1 MTPMNNIFKQFVAL
15 ATSSKADSFGRAVVR
30 LTAYY
35 TVGVFF
41 ILSVFSVLVYNLVV
55 TDLENNLHEN
65 TEGVVSILEFRD
77 EPLLH
82 EVTENLFNI
91 LLFSDL
97 ILLILTIG
105 VSYTLA
111 RKTLMPLRDA
121 YQKQK
126 KFVADAA
133 HELRTPLAVLK
144 AGSELLLQHDR
155 GVMEYKKFIG
165 ESKEETDRLI
175 TLSNDL
181 LFLVQNKEGQ
191 VDSSFSLV
199 SFSDVCVTQCKNIE
213 AYAEQHVVSLDTHIE
228 EGVMLQGRGSD
239 LSRLILNLIKNAI
252 DYNKPQGTVALT
264 LIKDDSQVLLR
275 VEDTGIGMHEK
286 DVPHIFERFYKADSS
301 RTQKPSGGSG
311 LGLSI
316 VKEIVIRHGGSIQV
330 ESILGKGTTFELR
343 FPCV

>member
-1 MTPMNNIFKQFVAL
+1 MNNIFKQFVAL
-15 ATSSKADSFGRAVVR
+15 ATSSNADSFRRAVVR

-35 TVGVFF
+35 TAGVFF
-41 ILSVFSVLVYNLVV
+41 ILSVFSVLIYSLIVA
-55 TDLENNLHEN
+55 DLENNLYEN
-65 TEGVVSILEFRD
+65 TEEAVSILEIRD

-105 VSYTLA
+105 VSYALA

-126 KFVADAA
+126 KFVGDAA

-155 GVMEYKKFIG
+155 GEAEYKKFIT
-165 ESKEETDRLI
+165 ESQEEIDRLI
-175 TLSNDL
+175 VLSNDL
-181 LFLVQNKEGQ
+181 LFLAQGKEKR
-191 VDSSFSLV
+191 VESLSTPV
-199 SFSDVCVTQCKNIE
+199 SFSVVCTRQCGNIQ
-213 AYAEQHVVSLDTHIE
+213 AYAHQHDVSLDTHIE
-228 EGVMLQGRGSD
+228 EGVMVRGSDSD
-239 LSRLILNLIKNAI
+239 LSRLILNLLKNAI
-252 DYNKPQGTVALT
+252 DYNIPRGTVTLT
-264 LIKDDSQVLLR
+264 LKKEDSQVLLR

-286 DVPHIFERFYKADSS
+286 DIPHIFERFYKADSS
-301 RTQKPSGGSG
+301 RTQKLTSGSG

-316 VKEIVIRHGGSIQV
+316 VEEIVMRHGGTLKV
-330 ESILGKGTTFELR
+330 ESVLEKGTTFELH